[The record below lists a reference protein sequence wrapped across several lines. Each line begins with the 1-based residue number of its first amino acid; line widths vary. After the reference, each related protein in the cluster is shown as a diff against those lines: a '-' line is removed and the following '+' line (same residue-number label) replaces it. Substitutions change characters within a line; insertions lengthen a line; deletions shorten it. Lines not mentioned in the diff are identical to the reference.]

1 MIRNLAKFVVI
12 LSVACL
18 VIGGGVAALY
28 GLYRGDIERRDLRI
42 KEQAIQDVCPEGASV
57 DPQTPIAGASMA
69 ADAVYAA
76 RDSAGGTVA
85 YVAQGEA
92 QGYSSVIKVMV
103 GVRLVRRLVGPSL
116 GDGPS
121 PKGEGGA
128 DDLAV
133 HRVVVLSQQE
143 TPGLGA
149 TVAEQKSNF
158 TLWEKLFGPSKAGK
172 TEQLINPFLDQ
183 FPGKKP
189 EQFGQVQAITAATIT
204 SDATKRA
211 VEQALERIRDAAGKK
226 GTGAGANG

>member
-28 GLYRGDIERRDLRI
+28 GVFRGDIERRDLRI

-57 DPQTPIAGASMA
+57 DPQAPIAGAPMA

-76 RDSAGGTVA
+76 RDSAGRTVA

-92 QGYSSVIKVMV
+92 QGYSSVVKVMV
-103 GVRLVRRLVGPSL
+103 SASAEDFSVLRI
-116 GDGPS
+116 
-121 PKGEGGA
+121 
-128 DDLAV
+128 
-133 HRVVVLSQQE
+133 VVLSQQE

-204 SDATKRA
+204 SNATKRA
-211 VEQALERIRDAAGKK
+211 VEQAVQRIRDAVGASAAG
-226 GTGAGANG
+226 GRD

>member
-12 LSVACL
+12 LSLACL

-57 DPQTPIAGASMA
+57 DPQAPIAGAPLA

-76 RDSAGGTVA
+76 RDSAGRTVA

-92 QGYSSVIKVMV
+92 QGYSSLLKVMV
-103 GVRLVRRLVGPSL
+103 GVKAKYFSVI
-116 GDGPS
+116 
-121 PKGEGGA
+121 
-128 DDLAV
+128 
-133 HRVVVLSQQE
+133 RVVVLSQQE

-158 TLWEKLFGPSKAGK
+158 TLWEKLFGPSKAEK

-204 SDATKRA
+204 SNATKRA
-211 VEQALERIRDAAGKK
+211 VEQALERIRQAVGASAAKDRV
-226 GTGAGANG
+226 

>member
-28 GLYRGDIERRDLRI
+28 GLFRGDIERRDLRI

-57 DPQTPIAGASMA
+57 DPQAPIAGAPMA

-76 RDSAGGTVA
+76 RDSAGRTVA

-92 QGYSSVIKVMV
+92 QGYSSLLKVMV
-103 GVRLVRRLVGPSL
+103 GVRA
-116 GDGPS
+116 
-121 PKGEGGA
+121 E
-128 DDLAV
+128 DLAV
-133 HRVVVLSQQE
+133 LHVVVLSQQE

-189 EQFGQVQAITAATIT
+189 EQFSQVQAITAATIT
-204 SDATKRA
+204 SNATKRA
-211 VEQALERIRDAAGKK
+211 VEQAVQQIRDAAGKK
-226 GTGAGANG
+226 RTGAGANE

>member
-1 MIRNLAKFVVI
+1 MIRNLVKFVVI

-28 GLYRGDIERRDLRI
+28 GLYRGDIERRELRI

-57 DPQTPIAGASMA
+57 DPEHPVAGVPMA

-103 GVRLVRRLVGPSL
+103 GVRAE
-116 GDGPS
+116 DF
-121 PKGEGGA
+121 
-128 DDLAV
+128 AV
-133 HRVVVLSQQE
+133 IRIVVLSQQE

-149 TVAEQKSNF
+149 TVGETRSTY
-158 TLWEKLFGPSKAGK
+158 TLWQKLFGSGEA
-172 TEQLINPFLDQ
+172 EQWVNAFLDQ
-183 FPGKKP
+183 FTGK
-189 EQFGQVQAITAATIT
+189 QAQEFPQIHSITAATIT
-204 SDATKRA
+204 SNATKRA

-226 GTGAGANG
+226 GTGAGANE

>member
-1 MIRNLAKFVVI
+1 MIRNLAKFVII
-12 LSVACL
+12 LGVACL

-28 GLYRGDIERRDLRI
+28 GLYRGDIERRDLAI

-57 DPQTPIAGASMA
+57 DPEHPIAGVPMA

-76 RDSAGGTVA
+76 RDSAGRTVA

-92 QGYSSVIKVMV
+92 QGYSSLLKVMV
-103 GVRLVRRLVGPSL
+103 GVRA
-116 GDGPS
+116 
-121 PKGEGGA
+121 E
-128 DDLAV
+128 DLAV
-133 HRVVVLSQQE
+133 LRVVVLSQQE

-204 SDATKRA
+204 SNATKRA
-211 VEQALERIRDAAGKK
+211 VEQALERIRDAVGKK
-226 GTGAGANG
+226 GTGAGANE

>member
-57 DPQTPIAGASMA
+57 DPQTPIAGAPMA

-76 RDSAGGTVA
+76 RDSAGRTVA

-92 QGYSSVIKVMV
+92 QGYSSLLKVMV
-103 GVRLVRRLVGPSL
+103 GVKAEDFSVI
-116 GDGPS
+116 
-121 PKGEGGA
+121 
-128 DDLAV
+128 
-133 HRVVVLSQQE
+133 RVVVLSQQE

-158 TLWEKLFGPSKAGK
+158 TLWEKLFGPSKAEK

-204 SDATKRA
+204 SNATKRA
-211 VEQALERIRDAAGKK
+211 VEQALERIRDAVGKK
-226 GTGAGANG
+226 GTGASANE

>member
-57 DPQTPIAGASMA
+57 DPQTPIAGTPMA

-76 RDSAGGTVA
+76 RDSAGRTVA

-92 QGYSSVIKVMV
+92 QGYSSLLKVMV
-103 GVRLVRRLVGPSL
+103 GVKAEDFSVL
-116 GDGPS
+116 
-121 PKGEGGA
+121 
-128 DDLAV
+128 
-133 HRVVVLSQQE
+133 RVVVLSQQE

-158 TLWEKLFGPSKAGK
+158 TLWEKLFGPSKAEK

-204 SDATKRA
+204 SNATKRA
-211 VEQALERIRDAAGKK
+211 VEQALERIRDAVGKK
-226 GTGAGANG
+226 GTGASANE

>member
-28 GLYRGDIERRDLRI
+28 GVFRGDIERRDLRI

-57 DPQTPIAGASMA
+57 DPEHPIAGAPMA

-76 RDSAGGTVA
+76 RDSAGRTVA

-103 GVRLVRRLVGPSL
+103 GVRLVRRPVGHSL
-116 GDGPS
+116 GGGPS

-128 DDLAV
+128 EDLAV
-133 HRVVVLSQQE
+133 LRVVVLSQQE
-143 TPGLGA
+143 TPGLGT
-149 TVAEQKSNF
+149 TVAETRSTW
-158 TLWEKLFGPSKAGK
+158 TLWQKLFGSNEP
-172 TEQLINPFLDQ
+172 ERRINRFLDQ
-183 FPGKKP
+183 FQGRRA
-189 EQFGQVQAITAATIT
+189 ETFSEIHGITAATIT
-204 SDATKRA
+204 SNATKRA
-211 VEQALERIRDAAGKK
+211 VELALKRIRQAVGASAARDPV
-226 GTGAGANG
+226 

>member
-28 GLYRGDIERRDLRI
+28 GVFCERIEQRELAI

-57 DPQTPIAGASMA
+57 DPEHPVAGVPMA

-103 GVRLVRRLVGPSL
+103 GVRA
-116 GDGPS
+116 
-121 PKGEGGA
+121 E
-128 DDLAV
+128 DLAII
-133 HRVVVLSQQE
+133 RVVVLSQQE

-149 TVAEQKSNF
+149 TVGETRSTW
-158 TLWEKLFGPSKAGK
+158 TLWQKLFGSSEA
-172 TEQLINPFLDQ
+172 EQWVNAFLDQ
-183 FPGKKP
+183 FTGK
-189 EQFGQVQAITAATIT
+189 QAQEFPQIHSITAATIT
-204 SDATKRA
+204 SNATKRA
-211 VEQALERIRDAAGKK
+211 VEQALERIREAAGKK
-226 GTGAGANG
+226 GTGAGANE

>member
-28 GLYRGDIERRDLRI
+28 GVFRGDIERRDLRI

-57 DPQTPIAGASMA
+57 DPQAPIAGAPMA

-76 RDSAGGTVA
+76 RDSAGRTVA

-92 QGYSSVIKVMV
+92 QGYSSLLKVMV
-103 GVRLVRRLVGPSL
+103 GVRA
-116 GDGPS
+116 
-121 PKGEGGA
+121 E
-128 DDLAV
+128 DLAV
-133 HRVVVLSQQE
+133 LRVVVLSQQE

-204 SDATKRA
+204 SNATKRA
-211 VEQALERIRDAAGKK
+211 VEQAVQRIRDAVGASAAG
-226 GTGAGANG
+226 GRD

>member
-57 DPQTPIAGASMA
+57 DPQTPIAGTPMA

-76 RDSAGGTVA
+76 RDSAGRTVA

-92 QGYSSVIKVMV
+92 QGYSSLLKVMV
-103 GVRLVRRLVGPSL
+103 GVKAEDFSVI
-116 GDGPS
+116 
-121 PKGEGGA
+121 
-128 DDLAV
+128 
-133 HRVVVLSQQE
+133 RVVVLSQQE

-158 TLWEKLFGPSKAGK
+158 TLWEKLFGPSKAEK

-204 SDATKRA
+204 SNATKRA
-211 VEQALERIRDAAGKK
+211 VEQALERIRQAVERTKQEAPSE
-226 GTGAGANG
+226 

>member
-28 GLYRGDIERRDLRI
+28 GLYRGDIESRDLRI

-57 DPQTPIAGASMA
+57 DPQAPIAGAPMA

-76 RDSAGGTVA
+76 RDSAGRTVA

-92 QGYSSVIKVMV
+92 QGYSSLLKVMV
-103 GVRLVRRLVGPSL
+103 GV
-116 GDGPS
+116 
-121 PKGEGGA
+121 KA
-128 DDLAV
+128 DDFSV
-133 HRVVVLSQQE
+133 IRVVVLSQQE

-149 TVAEQKSNF
+149 TVGETRSTY
-158 TLWEKLFGPSKAGK
+158 TLWQKLFGSGEA
-172 TEQLINPFLDQ
+172 EQWVNAFLDQ
-183 FPGKKP
+183 FRGKP
-189 EQFGQVQAITAATIT
+189 VQEFPQIHSITAATIT

-211 VEQALERIRDAAGKK
+211 VEQAMERIRDAAGKK
-226 GTGAGANG
+226 GTGILANE

>member
-57 DPQTPIAGASMA
+57 DPQAPIAGAPMA

-76 RDSAGGTVA
+76 RNSAGRTVA

-92 QGYSSVIKVMV
+92 QGYSSLLKVMV
-103 GVRLVRRLVGPSL
+103 GVRAEDFSVIRI
-116 GDGPS
+116 
-121 PKGEGGA
+121 
-128 DDLAV
+128 
-133 HRVVVLSQQE
+133 VVISQQE

-172 TEQLINPFLDQ
+172 PEQLINPFLDQ

-189 EQFGQVQAITAATIT
+189 EQFSQVQAITAATIT
-204 SDATKRA
+204 SNATKRA
-211 VEQALERIRDAAGKK
+211 VEQALERIREAAGKK
-226 GTGAGANG
+226 RTGAGANE

>member
-28 GLYRGDIERRDLRI
+28 GLYRGDIERRELRI

-57 DPQTPIAGASMA
+57 DPEHPIAGVPMA

-92 QGYSSVIKVMV
+92 QGYSSLLKVMV
-103 GVRLVRRLVGPSL
+103 GVRAE
-116 GDGPS
+116 DF
-121 PKGEGGA
+121 
-128 DDLAV
+128 AV
-133 HRVVVLSQQE
+133 IRVVVLSQQE

-149 TVAEQKSNF
+149 TVGETRSTY
-158 TLWEKLFGPSKAGK
+158 TLWQKLFGSGEA
-172 TEQLINPFLDQ
+172 EQWVNAFLDQ
-183 FPGKKP
+183 FRGKP
-189 EQFGQVQAITAATIT
+189 VQEFPQIHSITAATIT

-226 GTGAGANG
+226 GTGILANE

>member
-28 GLYRGDIERRDLRI
+28 GVFRGDIERRDLRI

-57 DPQTPIAGASMA
+57 DPEHPIAGAPMA

-76 RDSAGGTVA
+76 RDSAGRTVA

-92 QGYSSVIKVMV
+92 QGYSSLLKVMV
-103 GVRLVRRLVGPSL
+103 GVRA
-116 GDGPS
+116 
-121 PKGEGGA
+121 E
-128 DDLAV
+128 DLAV
-133 HRVVVLSQQE
+133 LRVVVLSQQE

-183 FPGKKP
+183 FLGKKP

-204 SDATKRA
+204 SNATKRA
-211 VEQALERIRDAAGKK
+211 VEQAVQRIRDAVGASAAG
-226 GTGAGANG
+226 GRD